1 MALPGGSRCAEH
13 QARDKARK
21 ASYLRKAEAV
31 RWHALYSDPRW
42 KRASAAFL
50 KAHPLCADC
59 GALGVVEAA
68 TEVDHIERHMG
79 DARKFWDKGNWQPLC
94 KRCHSR
100 KTARE
105 VWHGKA

>member
-13 QARDKARK
+13 LARDKQRK
-21 ASYLRKAEAV
+21 ANHARSADAAL
-31 RWHALYSDPRW
+31 WHGIYSDPRW
-42 KRASAAFL
+42 KKAAAAFL

-59 GALGVVEAA
+59 GELGVVEAA

-79 DARKFWDKGNWQPLC
+79 DPRKFWDKSNWQPLC

-105 VWHGKA
+105 VWHSKG